1 MKKRVLGKSGLEVS
15 AIGLGCMGMSKVYGE
30 APDRNKMIK
39 VLREAVK
46 MGYTFFDTAEIYGPF
61 HNEELVGEALEIFQR
76 DEVIIATKCGIKEI
90 HSKQVVDGRVEEIR
104 KSLEGSLKRLRTDY
118 IDLYYLHRV
127 DPKVPIEEVAKVM
140 KEFIEAGKIK
150 HWGLSEAGVET
161 IRRAHAV
168 CPLTAVESEYSMMW
182 REPEKELIPTLEE
195 LGIGFVPFA
204 PLGKGFLAGS
214 INKDTSF
221 AENDGRKNAPR
232 FSKESMEANEALVDL
247 INEIAKEKNIS
258 TAQVSL
264 AWVLAQRPWIVPIPG
279 TTKLHR
285 LKENMEGATI
295 ELSPE
300 ELRRIKE
307 ALDNMK
313 LVIERYDPNSDF
325 AKRVGK

>member
-1 MKKRVLGKSGLEVS
+1 
-15 AIGLGCMGMSKVYGE
+15 
-30 APDRNKMIK
+30 
-39 VLREAVK
+39 
-46 MGYTFFDTAEIYGPF
+46 
-61 HNEELVGEALEIFQR
+61 
-76 DEVIIATKCGIKEI
+76 
-90 HSKQVVDGRVEEIR
+90 
-104 KSLEGSLKRLRTDY
+104 
-118 IDLYYLHRV
+118 
-127 DPKVPIEEVAKVM
+127 
-140 KEFIEAGKIK
+140 
-150 HWGLSEAGVET
+150 
-161 IRRAHAV
+161 
-168 CPLTAVESEYSMMW
+168 
-182 REPEKELIPTLEE
+182 
-195 LGIGFVPFA
+195 
-204 PLGKGFLAGS
+204 
-214 INKDTSF
+214 
-221 AENDGRKNAPR
+221 
-232 FSKESMEANEALVDL
+232 MEANEALVDL